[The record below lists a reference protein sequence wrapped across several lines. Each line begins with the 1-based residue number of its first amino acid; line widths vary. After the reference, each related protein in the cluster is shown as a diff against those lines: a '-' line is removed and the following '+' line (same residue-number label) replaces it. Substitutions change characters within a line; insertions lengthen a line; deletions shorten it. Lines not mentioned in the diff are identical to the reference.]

1 MISEIS
7 KEIRNLIQSF
17 PEEDQLIFNNK
28 IVNLKKDNFRPIKP
42 KIQNCRIAFV
52 DGGQAE
58 IISSGNFC
66 LSFIRIFGQVFE
78 GRVKKEYFKEEFYL
92 LSSLKNLE
100 GKTFSQAKIFSEKEI
115 GICDGDLILPVEE
128 LSLIGEERTA
138 LIKLSNLARRM
149 AELSLAKKIFFSK
162 KADFI
167 LLDGTMDA
175 RFKCEEKI
183 IASLP
188 ENVSALAK
196 TSSLFTSSGNSPNIL
211 LKKIGPKGCWQ
222 YFISDRT
229 SFVKL
234 HEKASHIFRFEGNH
248 EILPYLIDNSC
259 DALFLGYPYGL
270 IFVDRIARIS
280 NDEKKDLKVNFLLR
294 KENQEI
300 LGYLNSL
307 NAHEI
312 LDSLG

>member
-1 MISEIS
+1 MFSEIS
-7 KEIRNLIQSF
+7 KEIRSLIQRF
-17 PEEDQLIFNNK
+17 PAEDQLVFNNQ
-28 IVNLKKDNFRPIKP
+28 IVFLRKDNFKPIESKEDRV
-42 KIQNCRIAFV
+42 RIAFV

-66 LSFIRIFGQVFE
+66 LSLVRIFGQVFE
-78 GRVKKEYFKEEFYL
+78 GRVKKESFKEEFYL
-92 LSSLKNLE
+92 LSFLKNIG
-100 GKTFSQAKIFSEKEI
+100 GKVFSQTKIFSEKDSPIHE
-115 GICDGDLILPVEE
+115 DDLVLPVEE

-149 AELSLAKKIFFSK
+149 AELSLAKKMAEKS
-162 KADFI
+162 DFVLI
-167 LLDGTMDA
+167 DGTLES

-183 IASLP
+183 IADLP
-188 ENVSALAK
+188 GNISALAK

-222 YFISDRT
+222 YYISDRT

-270 IFVDRIARIS
+270 IFADKMARVS
-280 NDEKKDLKVNFLLR
+280 NEEKKNLKINFLLR
-294 KENQEI
+294 KENREVAE
-300 LGYLNSL
+300 YLSSID
-307 NAHEI
+307 AHEI
-312 LDSLG
+312 LDNLG